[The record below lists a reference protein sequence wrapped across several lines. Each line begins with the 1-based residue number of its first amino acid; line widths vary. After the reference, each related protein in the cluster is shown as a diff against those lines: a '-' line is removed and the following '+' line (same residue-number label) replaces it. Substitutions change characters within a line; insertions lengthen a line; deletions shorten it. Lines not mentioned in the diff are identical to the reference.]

1 LDPAA
6 RILDWYRTDPWPR
19 MRRVLIAGPALLSL
33 GGLVVAVSFAT
44 REPRVVRSVASVVG
58 LALVAGGASLTLG
71 GMFGILR
78 DDAYLAI
85 RTDGVVFQASSRET
99 LLAWSE
105 LARARWDE
113 AQGGLVLERRD
124 GEAFVV
130 PRRFAGI
137 AGPALA
143 EKVELARRRE
153 AMGMLDRGS

>member
-1 LDPAA
+1 MDPAA

-44 REPRVVRSVASVVG
+44 REPRVVRSAAAVVG

-85 RTDGVVFQASSRET
+85 RVDGVVFHASSRET
-99 LLAWSE
+99 FLTWSE

-113 AQGGLVLERRD
+113 AQGLVLERSE

-143 EKVELARRRE
+143 EKIELARRR
-153 AMGMLDRGS
+153 ASMGMLER